1 MDTCREEVPEDV
13 DVVVVG
19 TSHVVVGT
27 VDEDAEVVAV
37 EDTTA
42 THTESSPSETTT
54 TGHTRI
60 GITEGNSHIISES
73 EGTMMNE
80 KTHIKSM
87 EMTLMRMDGIVMAR
101 SQRRTTSQV
110 KSSRML
116 ARSSLVVEDRPINE
130 TRTGLSSNPLNSPSS
145 LADKSLNLYL

>member
-1 MDTCREEVPEDV
+1 M
-13 DVVVVG
+13 
-19 TSHVVVGT
+19 GT
-27 VDEDAEVVAV
+27 VDEDVEVVAV

-42 THTESSPSETTT
+42 THTESRPSETTT
-54 TGHTRI
+54 TGHMRI

-101 SQRRTTSQV
+101 SLRRTTSQV
-110 KSSRML
+110 KSST
-116 ARSSLVVEDRPINE
+116 P
-130 TRTGLSSNPLNSPSS
+130 
-145 LADKSLNLYL
+145 